1 MTDNH
6 QEAYADFPA
15 GILVGGIVIS
25 FAVTIVLSVFVFGGS
40 GGHGTAVATNTP
52 AATQQKH

>member
-1 MTDNH
+1 MNDDH
-6 QEAYADFPA
+6 QEAYADFPG
-15 GILVGGIVIS
+15 GILVGGIVIA
-25 FAVTIVLSVFVFGGS
+25 FAVSIVLSVFVFGG